1 MDNPRQS
8 AEEPE
13 VAKSPEF
20 ELTGLQDFSSI
31 LQELSLNVSH
41 TKGGRR
47 KPDQTSNSSL
57 GLLNT
62 EAMAS
67 LSGVSEC
74 EEAYPALQQW
84 QESRPCPAPPP
95 QQWALLDS
103 VPQQWGDASPAPL
116 SPPRRWE
123 ESNPTPQYRLGSP
136 DVSLGRYLQPDTS
149 LGSLASQPLQEEE
162 ERVEVEEE
170 EYPSPLEQSVFPWDK
185 LVQSAG
191 LPLQDKVNISE
202 WQGQDPSFCSG
213 KFSARSTSFGSH
225 GFVNNTRDE
234 NFSDFSKIPSFQS
247 QGSFASQYS
256 SATTAEDLRSGL
268 QSQQSLGS
276 AFPSDFDAA
285 AQAELGIQFGDQ
297 EFGTFGKK
305 EELKKFLDE
314 AEAECLKE
322 NPFIA
327 EEECEGGSG
336 DSTAMSGV
344 SDKSIML
351 RHSGLY
357 GGDTSQVDLV
367 TLRRESQQPGA
378 TRLSRCEYFRHNSS
392 RLGSLEDSVAEEER
406 PGLGFVHNIRSP
418 ERRPCALLEA
428 ESGPVMSAT
437 FSKPGQDRDSSGS
450 GSGSDSAPSSAN
462 TTTCLASGDST
473 KTVVSLMEQTDTLK
487 AEELVV
493 RLQSLADQLGGNQSS
508 GPASY
513 PDVVND
519 SIAGGGGQ
527 LEESIRET
535 LGDAGREVD
544 LSTIS
549 RALSEAS
556 VSSDPQHFVKVILG
570 CLKERAARDSQA
582 PVPSLPAAPIPA
594 PLQRA
599 ATTPLSGRGKTG
611 KSSLT
616 PAQPVRN
623 STESRRAMS
632 RLAPSPGPAPAR
644 PARPIQPFSRPN
656 TEKLAPVRPQ
666 SSSAP
671 TSARATPTPPLE
683 QDRTTPPPPVPCRA
697 DSLPTS
703 LDSSRSGRQRSRSG
717 ARHSSPKKAV
727 QLPPARLSCTPT
739 EESLSRLL
747 DSTSTPTVQVGLASQ
762 VTTSTP
768 FHPAADLSRV
778 TLQDQL
784 GTSISPLVCPD
795 TSLAPVSLDLS
806 TLSPALTS
814 SLAGPAPRPAA
825 SVLLWPDWSYPQL
838 VAAHSKLQLPVP
850 VRLTASAPT
859 PAIVKITN
867 LWVGSCEVPAEHW
880 PQLVDTQWETL
891 VTLEP
896 GRDCV
901 TLDLVLIKEGA
912 LTLNVGIALDNG
924 VSSSGLVRVQ
934 VEEPKLQVLTDN
946 GVNLDFGSLSHET
959 EKMCKLELVN
969 RGQMDLNIGLQIQA
983 RQAQVFSFEDGSSG
997 QNFVIPG
1004 SSSLNLTQGQEAS
1017 ASYHTEAVSKR
1028 LSLVAKYDFVS
1039 VDETKIF
1046 KTDIVI
1052 SLNPA
1057 CSPTQLGSVDM
1068 VVKCLGPA
1076 TRAAAPARP
1085 VLSFGML
1092 GQAGRGQGG
1101 NAHGSKT
1108 ENNNNSAPLP
1118 AVFPVQSDRTQLA
1131 FLCVGEGG
1139 EERQVVS
1146 LRNSSESRV
1155 VLAVMVRESDR
1166 FLVSS
1171 SAQSSPAPHTQLTLP
1186 PAATQ
1191 TLTITYRPAG
1201 LGPHC
1206 GKLVL
1211 KPQAAGGKSFKASIT
1226 LAGLG
1231 GTAEVLPECEDA
1243 GRGGYKVK
1251 VEAGEL
1257 VLHNS
1262 GSRPGLVRLLSAAA
1276 LHSPLR
1282 LVVEPG
1288 TRAGVSLAGAE
1299 AGEVVL
1305 LAGPLPLA
1313 GLLSLPGSGPL
1324 PGLLADWLEGSDDLQ
1339 AVPAPLQLPGPLGQ
1353 QDLAGLASKV
1363 QRLVITLVP
1372 PARQPQFDQLAVE
1385 ETLSETRIDCSIA
1398 MPLPALPP
1406 ISQPGPVLQPK
1417 FVPPPPATPA
1427 GLLLRPRRVVLV
1439 PGGEAVVRLSNPGP
1453 EPVHWDLSWPG
1464 SKLAVQPGSGR
1475 LAPRA
1480 ESVVCLKAEPGAAGW
1495 RGQVQV
1501 YSDNSVASLEVEVG
1515 EPGLVPQPRHL
1526 VMPATVVGS
1535 MTTAQLSLTNPAGC
1549 LVQWRAATQPPF
1561 SLPANS
1567 GLLNPGQTVGL
1578 GVQYRPGR
1586 PGQHSAS
1593 LSLSCQPVQG
1603 GPALPPTAVS
1613 LTGTATNPAPPPA
1626 GKPELGPIKKSSGT
1640 LSVESQLV
1648 LFPTTRV
1655 GDVSV
1660 SKVKLKNRSGS
1671 DQTVQLLPLSDE
1683 SQFHTQ
1689 HTCLEIKNQCYLAV
1703 PVQFKPR
1710 HAGDFTTTLTFSWEG
1725 KFISTNLKGS
1735 GV

>member
-1 MDNPRQS
+1 M
-8 AEEPE
+8 
-13 VAKSPEF
+13 
-20 ELTGLQDFSSI
+20 
-31 LQELSLNVSH
+31 
-41 TKGGRR
+41 
-47 KPDQTSNSSL
+47 
-57 GLLNT
+57 
-62 EAMAS
+62 
-67 LSGVSEC
+67 
-74 EEAYPALQQW
+74 
-84 QESRPCPAPPP
+84 
-95 QQWALLDS
+95 
-103 VPQQWGDASPAPL
+103 
-116 SPPRRWE
+116 
-123 ESNPTPQYRLGSP
+123 RL
-136 DVSLGRYLQPDTS
+136 
-149 LGSLASQPLQEEE
+149 
-162 ERVEVEEE
+162 
-170 EYPSPLEQSVFPWDK
+170 
-185 LVQSAG
+185 
-191 LPLQDKVNISE
+191 
-202 WQGQDPSFCSG
+202 
-213 KFSARSTSFGSH
+213 
-225 GFVNNTRDE
+225 
-234 NFSDFSKIPSFQS
+234 
-247 QGSFASQYS
+247 
-256 SATTAEDLRSGL
+256 GL

-297 EFGTFGKK
+297 EFGTFGKN

-322 NPFIA
+322 NPFIGTSHFIYCFTFLYLPA

-336 DSTAMSGV
+336 DSSAMSGV

-428 ESGPVMSAT
+428 ESGPVLSAT
-437 FSKPGQDRDSSGS
+437 FSKPGQDRESS

-519 SIAGGGGQ
+519 SIAGCGGQ

-570 CLKERAARDSQA
+570 CLKERAARDSQVSVA
-582 PVPSLPAAPIPA
+582 SLPTAPPPA

-599 ATTPLSGRGKTG
+599 ATTPLSSRGKAG

-616 PAQPVRN
+616 PARPART

-656 TEKLAPVRPQ
+656 TAKLAPVRPQ

-671 TSARATPTPPLE
+671 TSARATPTPQLQ
-683 QDRTTPPPPVPCRA
+683 QDRITPPPPVTCRA

-703 LDSSRSGRQRSRSG
+703 LDSSRLGRQRSRSG

-727 QLPPARLSCTPT
+727 RLLSPARLSCTPT

-784 GTSISPLVCPD
+784 STSISPLVCPD

-806 TLSPALTS
+806 TLSPALS
-814 SLAGPAPRPAA
+814 SCLAGPAPRPAA

-880 PQLVDTQWETL
+880 HQLADTQWETL

-912 LTLNVGIALDNG
+912 LTLNVGIVLDNG

-969 RGQMDLNIGLQIQA
+969 RGQMELNIGLQIQA
-983 RQAQVFSFEDGSSG
+983 RQPQVFSFEDGSSA

-1004 SSSLNLTQGQEAS
+1004 SSSLNLTQSQKAS
-1017 ASYHTEAVSKR
+1017 ASDHAEAVSKR
-1028 LSLVAKYDFVS
+1028 LSLVAKYVS
-1039 VDETKIF
+1039 VEETKIF

-1068 VVKCLGPA
+1068 LVKCLGPA
-1076 TRAAAPARP
+1076 TRSAAPPRP
-1085 VLSFGML
+1085 LLSFGLL

-1101 NAHGSKT
+1101 NAHGSKA

-1118 AVFPVQSDRTQLA
+1118 AVFPVQSDR
-1131 FLCVGEGG
+1131 
-1139 EERQVVS
+1139 
-1146 LRNSSESRV
+1146 
-1155 VLAVMVRESDR
+1155 
-1166 FLVSS
+1166 
-1171 SAQSSPAPHTQLTLP
+1171 
-1186 PAATQ
+1186 
-1191 TLTITYRPAG
+1191 
-1201 LGPHC
+1201 
-1206 GKLVL
+1206 
-1211 KPQAAGGKSFKASIT
+1211 
-1226 LAGLG
+1226 
-1231 GTAEVLPECEDA
+1231 
-1243 GRGGYKVK
+1243 
-1251 VEAGEL
+1251 
-1257 VLHNS
+1257 
-1262 GSRPGLVRLLSAAA
+1262 
-1276 LHSPLR
+1276 
-1282 LVVEPG
+1282 
-1288 TRAGVSLAGAE
+1288 
-1299 AGEVVL
+1299 
-1305 LAGPLPLA
+1305 
-1313 GLLSLPGSGPL
+1313 
-1324 PGLLADWLEGSDDLQ
+1324 
-1339 AVPAPLQLPGPLGQ
+1339 
-1353 QDLAGLASKV
+1353 
-1363 QRLVITLVP
+1363 
-1372 PARQPQFDQLAVE
+1372 
-1385 ETLSETRIDCSIA
+1385 
-1398 MPLPALPP
+1398 
-1406 ISQPGPVLQPK
+1406 
-1417 FVPPPPATPA
+1417 
-1427 GLLLRPRRVVLV
+1427 
-1439 PGGEAVVRLSNPGP
+1439 
-1453 EPVHWDLSWPG
+1453 
-1464 SKLAVQPGSGR
+1464 
-1475 LAPRA
+1475 
-1480 ESVVCLKAEPGAAGW
+1480 
-1495 RGQVQV
+1495 
-1501 YSDNSVASLEVEVG
+1501 
-1515 EPGLVPQPRHL
+1515 
-1526 VMPATVVGS
+1526 
-1535 MTTAQLSLTNPAGC
+1535 
-1549 LVQWRAATQPPF
+1549 
-1561 SLPANS
+1561 
-1567 GLLNPGQTVGL
+1567 
-1578 GVQYRPGR
+1578 
-1586 PGQHSAS
+1586 
-1593 LSLSCQPVQG
+1593 
-1603 GPALPPTAVS
+1603 
-1613 LTGTATNPAPPPA
+1613 
-1626 GKPELGPIKKSSGT
+1626 
-1640 LSVESQLV
+1640 
-1648 LFPTTRV
+1648 
-1655 GDVSV
+1655 
-1660 SKVKLKNRSGS
+1660 
-1671 DQTVQLLPLSDE
+1671 
-1683 SQFHTQ
+1683 
-1689 HTCLEIKNQCYLAV
+1689 
-1703 PVQFKPR
+1703 
-1710 HAGDFTTTLTFSWEG
+1710 
-1725 KFISTNLKGS
+1725 
-1735 GV
+1735 